1 MTMRDLLNTAILLTG
16 CLLSLMI
23 GAADLEV
30 PTESNAHPPLKLQ
43 GLDGHQHSLEDYR
56 GKIVLVNF
64 WASWCIPCLR
74 EMPGMQ
80 RLAEKFSDRPFEIV
94 AINVAEPRNV
104 VAASGER
111 MKIDF
116 AILLDPE
123 KVAMNNWAVK
133 VLPTSYLL
141 DTEGRIRYQAVG
153 PFDWESDTANGA
165 VESLLPARE

>member
-1 MTMRDLLNTAILLTG
+1 MTMRDLLYASILLTG
-16 CLLSLMI
+16 CLLSLMT

-30 PTESNAHPPLKLQ
+30 PAETNAHPPLTLD
-43 GLDGHQHSLEDYR
+43 GLDGRQHSLEDYR

-80 RLAEKFSDRPFEIV
+80 RLAEQFGNRPFEIV
-94 AINVAEPRNV
+94 AVNVAEPRNV

-141 DTEGRIRYQAVG
+141 DTKGRIRYQAAG
-153 PFDWESDTANGA
+153 PVDWETDAAYSA